1 MNGISAGNARVF
13 AAALAA
19 AALLALTACSASPA
33 LTIGADAPPAV
44 TETPSADEAPAST
57 GEQFTP
63 VVVSAL
69 AEPIPVLGTDERI
82 HLAYELQL
90 TNGSPSKVK
99 ITAVEA
105 SAGGS
110 VLQELEGDDLDDV
123 MRVAGTTDGGGLEL
137 GPGQNATVW
146 MDATVA
152 SDADVPDRI
161 EHTVTVE
168 MPKAQPPLYEK
179 TIAQTT
185 QAVNVDTRQVAVI
198 GPPLTGSGW
207 LDANGCCGLTAHRG
221 AVSPINGA
229 YWAPERWA
237 IDYVKLTPTMKL
249 YDGARDNARNYPG
262 FGENVIAV
270 ADGPIVAITSDRA
283 EQKAGTAPGPTL
295 TLDEYGGNYVV
306 QDIGGGNYA
315 FYAHLKAGNVF
326 ELEVGQQLTRGDRLG
341 LLGNTG
347 NTDAPHLHFHIMDS
361 PNPLASNGLPFVFDT
376 FTLDG
381 QVTSQAALDDGEQG
395 KAYIVDKKNAGERS
409 NQVPLTG
416 DLMTYPGGERQ

>member
-1 MNGISAGNARVF
+1 MIGIRAGNARVV
-13 AAALAA
+13 AASFAA
-19 AALLALTACSASPA
+19 AALLTLTACSASPA
-33 LTIGADAPPAV
+33 LTIGADAPPVV
-44 TETPSADEAPAST
+44 TETPSVETAPGAT

-63 VVVSAL
+63 VVVSVL

-82 HLAYELQL
+82 HLAYELLL
-90 TNGSPSKVK
+90 TNGSPSKVE
-99 ITAVEA
+99 IQGVEA
-105 SAGGS
+105 SAGGD
-110 VLQELEGDDLDDV
+110 VLQQLEGDDLDDS
-123 MRVAGTTDGGGLEL
+123 MRVAGTTDGGGVEL

-152 SDADVPDRI
+152 SEADVPDRI

-168 MPKAQPPLYEK
+168 MPKAQPPLYAK

-185 QAVNVDTRQVAVI
+185 QAVGVDKREVAVI

-221 AVSPINGA
+221 AVSPINGT

-249 YDGARDNARNYPG
+249 SEGARDNARSYPG
-262 FGENVIAV
+262 YGQNVIAV

-315 FYAHLKAGNVF
+315 FYAHLKTGNPF
-326 ELEVGQQLTRGDRLG
+326 DLEVGQQLTRGDRLG

-361 PNPLASNGLPFVFDT
+361 PNPLASNGLPFVFDA

-381 QVTSQAALDDGEQG
+381 RVTSEAALNDGEQG
-395 KAYIVDKKNAGERS
+395 KPYKVDKADAGERS

-416 DLMTYPGGERQ
+416 DLMTYPGE

>member
-1 MNGISAGNARVF
+1 MTGIRAGNARVF
-13 AAALAA
+13 SAALAA
-19 AALLALTACSASPA
+19 AGLLFLSACSASPA
-33 LTIGADAPPAV
+33 LTIGADAPPSV
-44 TETPSADEAPAST
+44 SETPPVETAPGAT

-69 AEPIPVLGTDERI
+69 AAPIPVLGTDERI

-99 ITAVEA
+99 IQAVEA
-105 SAGGS
+105 SSGGT
-110 VLQELEGDDLDDV
+110 VLQELEGDDLNNV
-123 MRVAGTTDGGGLEL
+123 MRVAGATDGGGLEL

-152 SDADVPDRI
+152 SDTDVPDRI
-161 EHTVTVE
+161 DHTVTVE
-168 MPKAQPPLYEK
+168 MPKAQLPLYEK
-179 TIAQTT
+179 TIAETT
-185 QAVNVDTRQVAVI
+185 QAVAVDRREVAVI

-221 AVSPINGA
+221 AVSPINGT

-249 YDGARDNARNYPG
+249 YDGARDNARSYPG

-270 ADGPIVAITSDRA
+270 ADGPIVAITSDRE

-315 FYAHLKAGNVF
+315 FYAHLKTGNAF

-381 QVTSQAALDDGEQG
+381 QVTSQAALDAGEQG
-395 KAYIVDKKNAGERS
+395 KGYEVDKANAGERTG
-409 NQVPLTG
+409 QVPLTG
-416 DLMTYPGGERQ
+416 DLMTYPGE

>member
-1 MNGISAGNARVF
+1 MTGIREGNASVF
-13 AAALAA
+13 AAAVAVA
-19 AALLALTACSASPA
+19 CLLALSACSASPA
-33 LTIGADAPPAV
+33 LTIGADAPPSV
-44 TETPSADEAPAST
+44 SETPPAAAAPGAT

-69 AEPIPVLGTDERI
+69 ADPIPVLGTDERI

-99 ITAVEA
+99 VTAVEA
-105 SAGGS
+105 GASGT

-146 MDATVA
+146 MDATIA
-152 SDADVPDRI
+152 ADADVPDRI

-179 TIAQTT
+179 TIEQST
-185 QAVNVDTRQVAVI
+185 QAVRVDKRDVAVI
-198 GPPLTGSGW
+198 GPPLTGDNW

-221 AVSPINGA
+221 AVSPINGT

-249 YDGARDNARNYPG
+249 SDDGARDNARSYPG
-262 FGENVIAV
+262 YGQNVIAV
-270 ADGPIVAITSDRA
+270 ADGPIVAITTDRP
-283 EQKAGTAPGPTL
+283 EQEPGTAPGPTL

-306 QDIGGGNYA
+306 QDIGGGTYA
-315 FYAHLKAGNVF
+315 FYAHLKTGNPF
-326 ELEVGQQLTRGDRLG
+326 DLQVGQQLTRGDRLG

-347 NTDAPHLHFHIMDS
+347 NTDAPHLHFHLMDS

-381 QVTSQAALDDGEQG
+381 KVTSQAALDAGEQG
-395 KAYIVDKKNAGERS
+395 KAYKVDKANAGERS
-409 NQVPLTG
+409 GQVPLTG
-416 DLMTYPGGERQ
+416 DLMTYPGE

>member
-1 MNGISAGNARVF
+1 MTGITARGARVF
-13 AAALAA
+13 AAVLAA
-19 AALLALTACSASPA
+19 AALASLSACSASPA
-33 LTIGADAPPAV
+33 LTIGADATPAV
-44 TETPSADEAPAST
+44 TETPPGAAPPAAS

-69 AEPIPVLGTDERI
+69 AAPIPVLGTDERI

-90 TNGSPSKVK
+90 TNGSPSKVTVRS
-99 ITAVEA
+99 IEA
-105 SAGGS
+105 SASGT
-110 VLQELEGDDLDDV
+110 VLQELEGDDLDDLL
-123 MRVAGTTDGGGLEL
+123 RVAGTTDGGGVEL

-146 MDATVA
+146 MDATIA
-152 SDADVPDRI
+152 SDTDVPDLI
-161 EHTVTVE
+161 DHTVTVE

-179 TIAQTT
+179 TIAETT
-185 QAVNVDTRQVAVI
+185 QAVAVDKREVAVI

-237 IDYVKLTPTMKL
+237 IDYVKLTPTMQL
-249 YDGARDNARNYPG
+249 YEGSRDNARSYPG

-283 EQKAGTAPGPTL
+283 EQEAGTAPGPTL

-315 FYAHLKAGNVF
+315 FYAHLKTGNPF
-326 ELEVGQQLTRGDRLG
+326 DLQIGQQLARGDRLG
-341 LLGNTG
+341 LLGNSG
-347 NTDAPHLHFHIMDS
+347 NSDAPHLHFHVMDS

-376 FTLDG
+376 FMLDG
-381 QVTSQAALDDGEQG
+381 RVTSQAALDAGEQG
-395 KAYIVDKKNAGERS
+395 KAYKVDKANAGERTD
-409 NQVPLTG
+409 QVPLTG
-416 DLMTYPGGERQ
+416 DLMTYPGG

>member
-1 MNGISAGNARVF
+1 MIGIRAGNARVV
-13 AAALAA
+13 AASFAA
-19 AALLALTACSASPA
+19 AALLTLTACSASPA
-33 LTIGADAPPAV
+33 LTIGADAPPVV
-44 TETPSADEAPAST
+44 TETPSVEAAPGAT

-63 VVVSAL
+63 VVVSVL

-82 HLAYELQL
+82 HLAYELLL
-90 TNGSPSKVK
+90 TNGSPSKVE
-99 ITAVEA
+99 IQGVEA
-105 SAGGS
+105 SAGGD
-110 VLQELEGDDLDDV
+110 VLQQLEGDDLDDS
-123 MRVAGTTDGGGLEL
+123 MRVAGTTDGGGVEL

-152 SDADVPDRI
+152 SEADVPDRI

-168 MPKAQPPLYEK
+168 MPKSQPPLYAK

-185 QAVNVDTRQVAVI
+185 QAVGVDKREVAVI

-221 AVSPINGA
+221 AVSPINGT

-249 YDGARDNARNYPG
+249 SEGARDNARSYPG
-262 FGENVIAV
+262 YGENVIAV

-315 FYAHLKAGNVF
+315 FYAHLKTGNPF
-326 ELEVGQQLTRGDRLG
+326 DLEVGQQLTRGDRLG

-361 PNPLASNGLPFVFDT
+361 PNPLASNGLPFVFDA

-381 QVTSQAALDDGEQG
+381 RVTSEAALNDGEQG
-395 KAYIVDKKNAGERS
+395 KPYKVDKADAGERS

-416 DLMTYPGGERQ
+416 DLMTYPGE

>member
-1 MNGISAGNARVF
+1 MNGITAGNARVF
-13 AAALAA
+13 AAAVAVA
-19 AALLALTACSASPA
+19 GLLALSACSASPA
-33 LTIGADAPPAV
+33 LTIGADAPPSV
-44 TETPSADEAPAST
+44 SETAPVET
-57 GEQFTP
+57 GPGVIGEQFTP

-69 AEPIPVLGTDERI
+69 ADPIPVLGTDERI

-99 ITAVEA
+99 ITGVEA
-105 SAGGS
+105 SASGTA
-110 VLQELEGDDLDDV
+110 LQELEGDDLDDV

-179 TIAQTT
+179 TIQQTT
-185 QAVNVDTRQVAVI
+185 QAVSVDKRDLAVI
-198 GPPLTGSGW
+198 GPPLTGDNW

-221 AVSPINGA
+221 AVSPINGT

-249 YDGARDNARNYPG
+249 SDDGARDNARSYPG
-262 FGENVIAV
+262 YGQNVIAV
-270 ADGPIVAITSDRA
+270 ADGPIVAITTDRP
-283 EQKAGTAPGPTL
+283 EQEPGTAPGPTL

-306 QDIGGGNYA
+306 QDIGGGTYA
-315 FYAHLKAGNVF
+315 FYAHLKTGNPF
-326 ELEVGQQLTRGDRLG
+326 DLQVGQQLTRGDRLG

-347 NTDAPHLHFHIMDS
+347 NTDAPHLHFHLMDS

-381 QVTSQAALDDGEQG
+381 QVTSQAALDAGEQG
-395 KAYIVDKKNAGERS
+395 KAYKVDEANAGDRS
-409 NQVPLTG
+409 GQVPLTG
-416 DLMTYPGGERQ
+416 DLMTYPGG